1 MKIWLE
7 VINYMVL
14 QPYPIFEMRIWQFSS
29 INISILRNVECML
42 KTQKKKLKLLL
53 RKCSNLGSKVQ
64 GFKNRQVNIKYNNMI
79 TITKGWGVGEGEKKT
94 NYILLQVFPTQ
105 YHFLPMKKVCLMFE
119 TPLEPLGR
127 GKMGVLLCQ
136 QFYGLLLFA

>member
-42 KTQKKKLKLLL
+42 KTQKK
-53 RKCSNLGSKVQ
+53 RTQ
-64 GFKNRQVNIKYNNMI
+64 AIIEEMFKFRIQSI
-79 TITKGWGVGEGEKKT
+79 GV
-94 NYILLQVFPTQ
+94 
-105 YHFLPMKKVCLMFE
+105 
-119 TPLEPLGR
+119 
-127 GKMGVLLCQ
+127 
-136 QFYGLLLFA
+136 